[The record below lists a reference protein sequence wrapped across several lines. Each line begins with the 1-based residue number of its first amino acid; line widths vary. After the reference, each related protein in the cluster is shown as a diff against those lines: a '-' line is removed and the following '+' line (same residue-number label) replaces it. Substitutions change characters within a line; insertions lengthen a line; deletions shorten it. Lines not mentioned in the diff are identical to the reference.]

1 MISFLML
8 IDSETDREKF
18 KKLYEAYQK
27 KMLYVAYQILNNQQD
42 AEDVVQDSFL
52 ADARHISSIG
62 NVGEAR
68 TGVYLMKTVK
78 NRALNL
84 IRSRKETVSWD
95 EIVLAT
101 PDNIQETICV
111 QEEVKQVMEAIY
123 QLKENY
129 RDVLC
134 LHFLNQLTTKEIAD
148 VLGRNHNT
156 VKAELRRGKKQLF
169 ELMKT
174 IDSY

>member
-1 MISFLML
+1 MIGFLML
-8 IDSETDREKF
+8 IDSEEEREKF
-18 KKLYEAYQK
+18 IKLYEAYQK
-27 KMLYVAYQILNNQQD
+27 RMLYTAYQIVKNQQD

-52 ADARHISSIG
+52 AIARNLSSIG

-84 IRSRKETVSWD
+84 IRDRKEMIEWEEMKMVSAED
-95 EIVLAT
+95 
-101 PDNIQETICV
+101 IQEQISKK
-111 QEEVKQVMEAIY
+111 EELRQVLEAIY
-123 QLKENY
+123 RLKDNY

-134 LHFLNQLTTKEIAD
+134 LYFLNEMTTKEIANI
-148 VLGRNHNT
+148 LGRNHNT

-169 ELMKT
+169 DQIK
-174 IDSY
+174 

>member
-1 MISFLML
+1 M
-8 IDSETDREKF
+8 
-18 KKLYEAYQK
+18 
-27 KMLYVAYQILNNQQD
+27 
-42 AEDVVQDSFL
+42 
-52 ADARHISSIG
+52 
-62 NVGEAR
+62 
-68 TGVYLMKTVK
+68 
-78 NRALNL
+78 

-95 EIVLAT
+95 EVGLAT
-101 PDNIQETICV
+101 PDNIQETIWV
-111 QEEVKQVMEAIY
+111 QEEVKQVLEAIY

>member
-1 MISFLML
+1 
-8 IDSETDREKF
+8 
-18 KKLYEAYQK
+18 
-27 KMLYVAYQILNNQQD
+27 
-42 AEDVVQDSFL
+42 
-52 ADARHISSIG
+52 
-62 NVGEAR
+62 
-68 TGVYLMKTVK
+68 MKTVK

-111 QEEVKQVMEAIY
+111 QEEVKQVLEAIY

>member
-1 MISFLML
+1 MIGFLML
-8 IDSETDREKF
+8 IDSEEEREKF
-18 KKLYEAYQK
+18 IKLYEAYRK
-27 KMLYVAYQILNNQQD
+27 RMLYTAYQIVKNQQD

-52 ADARHISSIG
+52 AIARNLSSIG

-84 IRSRKETVSWD
+84 IRDRKEMVEW
-95 EIVLAT
+95 
-101 PDNIQETICV
+101 
-111 QEEVKQVMEAIY
+111 EEVKTVSVEDIQEQISKKEELRQVLEAIY
-123 QLKENY
+123 RLKDNY

-134 LHFLNQLTTKEIAD
+134 LYFLNEMTTKEIAN
-148 VLGRNHNT
+148 VLGKNHNT

-169 ELMKT
+169 DQIK
-174 IDSY
+174 

>member
-1 MISFLML
+1 MISFFML

-52 ADARHISSIG
+52 AIARHISSIG

-68 TGVYLMKTVK
+68 TGLYLMKTVK

-95 EIVLAT
+95 EVVLST
-101 PDNIQETICV
+101 PDNIQETMCIK
-111 QEEVKQVMEAIY
+111 EEVKQVLDAIY

-148 VLGRNHNT
+148 VLGKNHNT
-156 VKAELRRGKKQLF
+156 VKTELRRGKKQLF
-169 ELMKT
+169 QLINKKF
-174 IDSY
+174 

>member
-1 MISFLML
+1 MISFFML

-27 KMLYVAYQILNNQQD
+27 KMLYVAYQILKNQQD

-52 ADARHISSIG
+52 AIARHISSIG
-62 NVGEAR
+62 SVGEAR

-84 IRSRKETVSWD
+84 IRDRKETVNWD
-95 EIVLAT
+95 EVVL
-101 PDNIQETICV
+101 PIQDNIQETMCI
-111 QEEVKQVMEAIY
+111 QEEVKQVLEAIY

-134 LHFLNQLTTKEIAD
+134 LYFLNQLTTKEIAD

-156 VKAELRRGKKQLF
+156 VKSELRRGKKQL
-169 ELMKT
+169 LQL
-174 IDSY
+174 INQ

>member
-1 MISFLML
+1 M
-8 IDSETDREKF
+8 
-18 KKLYEAYQK
+18 
-27 KMLYVAYQILNNQQD
+27 
-42 AEDVVQDSFL
+42 
-52 ADARHISSIG
+52 
-62 NVGEAR
+62 
-68 TGVYLMKTVK
+68 
-78 NRALNL
+78 

-95 EIVLAT
+95 EVGLAK

-111 QEEVKQVMEAIY
+111 QEEVKQVLEAIY

>member
-52 ADARHISSIG
+52 AIARHISSIG

-78 NRALNL
+78 
-84 IRSRKETVSWD
+84 
-95 EIVLAT
+95 
-101 PDNIQETICV
+101 
-111 QEEVKQVMEAIY
+111 
-123 QLKENY
+123 
-129 RDVLC
+129 
-134 LHFLNQLTTKEIAD
+134 
-148 VLGRNHNT
+148 
-156 VKAELRRGKKQLF
+156 
-169 ELMKT
+169 
-174 IDSY
+174 